1 MDLLIQLLIDG
12 FDKFHV
18 VPAGAGFFALLLL
31 IVMSLICWYEII
43 NRIACRL
50 FRHIHYCNAI
60 KKFSSLEKR
69 QYFPSFLDN
78 LTEGALK
85 RLSLFTWI
93 SWQKISL
100 QNMTNVEDRNSIMI
114 NLIQNQLDKERLQ
127 LESGLTL
134 LACIGACAP
143 FVGLFGTVWGIYHA
157 LQAIGSQGSSSLDQ
171 VAGPVGEALIMTG
184 IGLLV
189 ALPAVFAYNAFI
201 RLNRCELAQLDS
213 FAHELI
219 LLIVHDISLKT
230 SADRPG
236 ESLPRPNIDH
246 SDNEGELL

>member
-1 MDLLIQLLIDG
+1 MDLLTQLLIDRL
-12 FDKFHV
+12 DQIHV
-18 VPAGAGFFALLLL
+18 VPAGAGFCALLIL
-31 IVMSLICWYEII
+31 IVMSLICWYEIVH
-43 NRIACRL
+43 RIACRL
-50 FRHIHYCNAI
+50 FRYIHYRNAI

-69 QYFPSFLDN
+69 QYFPSFLEN

-85 RLSLFTWI
+85 RLSLFTWN
-93 SWQKISL
+93 SWQKISI
-100 QNMTNVEDRNSIMI
+100 QDMTKIKDRKSIMVS
-114 NLIQNQLDKERLQ
+114 LIQNQLDKERLQ

-219 LLIVHDISLKT
+219 LLIVHDISLKNST
-230 SADRPG
+230 NRSS
-236 ESLPRPNIDH
+236 ESFPLPNIDD
-246 SDNEGELL
+246 SDKQGELL